1 MFNIKEKVKAR
12 LAEAKKSYAEN
23 QEFKQRVNAT
33 IKKERRAAYE
43 KAVVGEA
50 QKAGVKAAK
59 ARFAPKPQN
68 PILMSAM
75 GTLGSS
81 TLGRFNQQ
89 PKKGK
94 KKAFD
99 PFKDL
104 IQ

>member
-12 LAEAKKSYAEN
+12 LEEAKKNYKEN

-33 IKKERRAAYE
+33 IKRERRAAYE

-59 ARFAPKPQN
+59 ARFAPKQQH
-68 PILMSAM
+68 PILAGFANVGANS
-75 GTLGSS
+75 
-81 TLGRFNQQ
+81 LGRFNPQE
-89 PKKGK
+89 KKGK

-99 PFKDL
+99 PFKD
-104 IQ
+104 IPQ